1 MNVDAFHITF
11 VIYRMV
17 RFELDWDLSWIDLKT
32 PSLSNLFVYP
42 HASNLSDSPSHSNL
56 PFHPQAWVSVA
67 TVFALYFCAWS
78 ARRVNV
84 TSNEFQHRFAQS
96 PDLDS
101 ACGWMAL
108 RKSFSGQ
115 FQVTAY
121 ALDRGLDILTLFTP
135 LASLLTLFLYL
146 RCTYRPQ
153 VIWPSRVK
161 SLTANY
167 FTNKS

>member
-42 HASNLSDSPSHSNL
+42 QASNLSDSPSHSNL

-121 ALDRGLDILTLFTP
+121 ALDRGLDILTTVHTPGLPANIIPLFKLHLSPTSN
-135 LASLLTLFLYL
+135 LALPGQKLDCKLFY
-146 RCTYRPQ
+146 
-153 VIWPSRVK
+153 K
-161 SLTANY
+161 
-167 FTNKS
+167 